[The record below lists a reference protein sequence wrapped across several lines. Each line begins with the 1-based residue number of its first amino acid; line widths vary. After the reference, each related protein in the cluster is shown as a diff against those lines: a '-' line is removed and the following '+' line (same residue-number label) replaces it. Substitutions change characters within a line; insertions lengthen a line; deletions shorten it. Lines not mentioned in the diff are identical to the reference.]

1 MHRPISVLLYLSLI
15 SSLSAPALADEV
27 VGRLDYAL
35 PQASTGNKQSD
46 TTQSTGDAPAGAPL
60 PKIDAPPALPVVKAH
75 PFSRNFNEPTP
86 VSADRPDLLTPL
98 LSELDEDNDL
108 LNRIR
113 GGFGMGELDSDL
125 VKRQEA
131 YYANRPE
138 YVKRIVDRGSRYLY
152 YIVSEVER
160 RGMPT
165 EIALLPMI
173 ESAFNPRAESPAA
186 ASGIWQFIPSTGK
199 RYGLERTWWYDG
211 RRDVVA
217 ATGAALDYLQTL
229 HDMFGDWQLALAA
242 YNWGEGSV
250 SRALAKARKA
260 GIENPNYSNI
270 RMPDETRNYVPKLMA
285 VRNILAN
292 PAQFGLDLK
301 PVPNKPYF
309 QTVDVGKHIDIKVAA
324 KLAEVSTSE
333 LLHLNPAFKRPVF
346 AAKGSRKLVL
356 PADKVD
362 TFKKNLVS
370 YDQPLLNW
378 QPYVPRRGEKLPDI
392 ADRFGI
398 SLAEL
403 KEVNELGNKDATVRG
418 QTLLV
423 PIVSGV
429 DISDRQT
436 VHAMTSE
443 AQQPPEEKA
452 SEKRSSTSKTHTT
465 AKGDTLAS
473 IARKY
478 RLSVAD
484 LQKWNQLKNAKLK
497 LGQKLQLEP
506 SSKSDARGKQAE
518 KSDKLNAN
526 DKRNKRGLQKHEVRK
541 GDTLGS
547 LARQYG
553 VTEDSIRRANNLKL
567 KPNIKPG
574 MRLNIPQ

>member
-1 MHRPISVLLYLSLI
+1 M
-15 SSLSAPALADEV
+15 
-27 VGRLDYAL
+27 GRLDYAL
-35 PQASTGNKQSD
+35 PQATTGSKPTDASKTSAESSASITAPSD
-46 TTQSTGDAPAGAPL
+46 T
-60 PKIDAPPALPVVKAH
+60 PPVLPVYKPN
-75 PFSRNFNEPTP
+75 PFARSGTETP
-86 VSADRPDLLTPL
+86 AMASDRPDLLTPL
-98 LSELDEDNDL
+98 LSELDADNDL
-108 LNRIR
+108 LSRIR

-173 ESAFNPRAESPAA
+173 ESAFNPKAESPAA

-292 PAQFGLDLK
+292 PTQFGLDLK
-301 PVPNKPYF
+301 PLPNKPYF
-309 QTVDVGKHIDIKVAA
+309 QTVDVGRHIDIKVAA

-356 PADKVD
+356 PADKID
-362 TFKKNLVS
+362 TFKKNLAS

-378 QPYVPRRGEKLPDI
+378 QPYVSRRGESLADI
-392 ADRFGI
+392 AQRFGI

-403 KEVNELGNKDATVRG
+403 KEVNELTGKDSAGRG

-423 PIVSGV
+423 PIVAGIDV
-429 DISDRQT
+429 SDRQT
-436 VHAMTSE
+436 VQAMASE
-443 AQQPPEEKA
+443 SQQPTEEKA
-452 SEKRSSTSKTHTT
+452 PEKKPAQTKMHTVG
-465 AKGDTLAS
+465 KGDTLAS
-473 IARKY
+473 IAKKY
-478 RLSVAD
+478 HLSVGD
-484 LQKWNQLKNAKLK
+484 LQKWNSVKGGKLK
-497 LGQKLQLEP
+497 LGQKLQLDMPTKTEV
-506 SSKSDARGKQAE
+506 RGKQANKNVE
-518 KSDKLNAN
+518 TAKTGKKDKAAKKGPQRH
-526 DKRNKRGLQKHEVRK
+526 DVKK
-541 GDTLGS
+541 GDTLSS
-547 LARQYG
+547 LAKQYSISEDRIRQ
-553 VTEDSIRRANNLKL
+553 ANNLKV
-567 KPNIKPG
+567 KPNLKPG
-574 MRLNIPQ
+574 MKLTIPQ